1 MMLIFPQKM
10 LAGQGLHLFY
20 FTAELGEASLERD
33 KSATSAFS
41 G

>member
-20 FTAELGEASLERD
+20 FTAEVAWACG
-33 KSATSAFS
+33 
-41 G
+41 